1 MVKNNNCAFHEE
13 FNKLVQELNYYK
25 KAYED
30 TNGLLSKAKN
40 ELMLQ
45 AEEINE
51 LEELNIFME
60 GGIEMLNSLLEI
72 IDAREGHAQ
81 RPLEEI
87 REKLL
92 KMVEYEEKAKNEL
105 IEMKNSKMEQVKL
118 ICITNINNECLRKEI
133 TRLRRKCSCL
143 QGITV
148 ASVQP
153 DVTNNELKDAITE
166 LKALQVLTHETQSI
180 RSEFIG
186 NPNAWI
192 FEWCQI
198 KYQKEDVR
206 TWKQIF

>member
-1 MVKNNNCAFHEE
+1 MNFQTIAEHLGRSQSFILKQNQQLEQLLIDNVLLQLMVKNDNCAFHEE

-60 GGIEMLNSLLEI
+60 GGIEMLSSLLEI
-72 IDAREGHAQ
+72 IDAREGDAQ
-81 RPLEEI
+81 RSLEEI

-92 KMVEYEEKAKNEL
+92 KTVEYEEKAKNEL
-105 IEMKNSKMEQVKL
+105 MEMKNSKMEQVKL

-143 QGITV
+143 QGKITV

-153 DVTNNELKDAITE
+153 DVLITN
-166 LKALQVLTHETQSI
+166 
-180 RSEFIG
+180 
-186 NPNAWI
+186 
-192 FEWCQI
+192 
-198 KYQKEDVR
+198 
-206 TWKQIF
+206 